1 MFTEYKEVDKVE
13 VVTQYNLIQVRT
25 ATIVQKDG
33 KEIARSFHR
42 HLVQPGQDLSGED
55 PKVVA
60 IANAVHTPEIIAAF
74 AEKRAAD
81 LAAAGLAEGV

>member
-1 MFTEYKEVDKVE
+1 MLVQSKEIDKIEVVTEYKI
-13 VVTQYNLIQVRT
+13 LQVRT
-25 ATIVQKDG
+25 ATIVKSDG
-33 KEIARSFHR
+33 KEIARSFQR
-42 HLVQPGQDLSGED
+42 HLVCPGDDLSNESST
-55 PKVVA
+55 VVA